1 MNIGVFARVLTLK
14 CCVYTLLPRAP
25 FTPQLSLNKPYSD
38 GGYENSS
45 RVFGNKV
52 CVYQRNV
59 QSAYQSMLAVSMLAV
74 VKIKYFQV
82 VKTVQKTRVCTSN
95 LTSAPAL
102 WSLLVHIFG
111 TFLGLDRPGR
121 PHGH

>member
-1 MNIGVFARVLTLK
+1 VNIGVFARVLTLK

-52 CVYQRNV
+52 RVYQRNV
-59 QSAYQSMLAVSMLAV
+59 QSAYQSMLRVPVSMLAV

-82 VKTVQKTRVCTSN
+82 KKTRVC
-95 LTSAPAL
+95 LY
-102 WSLLVHIFG
+102 F
-111 TFLGLDRPGR
+111 
-121 PHGH
+121 

>member
-14 CCVYTLLPRAP
+14 CCVCTLLPRAP

-52 CVYQRNV
+52 RVYQRNV
-59 QSAYQSMLAVSMLAV
+59 QSAYQSMLPVSMLAV

-82 VKTVQKTRVCTSN
+82 VKTRVCTSN

-102 WSLLVHIFG
+102 CSLLVHIFG